1 MKLLTWHLLIN
12 TPPIQMEIESYSIIV
27 YCIPALI
34 TGVIAYLFFKEYTNN
49 ENKRRHYSL
58 HKSLQKEVLPVKLQA
73 YERLALV
80 LERMTPNNLLIRIR
94 PISQR
99 KHDYEQLLIQT
110 IEQEFEHNL
119 VQQIY
124 VSEECWNII
133 LTAKNTTI
141 QFIRNCDLSNEST
154 TADKFREL
162 VLTKSMDTP
171 APSTAALAYLKNE
184 VSNLLTY

>member
-1 MKLLTWHLLIN
+1 
-12 TPPIQMEIESYSIIV
+12 MEIELYSLIM

-49 ENKRRHYSL
+49 ENKRRHYIL

-80 LERMTPNNLLIRIR
+80 LERMTPNNLLIRIQ

-99 KHDYEQLLIQT
+99 KQDYELLLIQT

-119 VQQIY
+119 AQQIY

-141 QFIRNCDLSNEST
+141 QFIRISDLSNESQ

-162 VLTKSMDTP
+162 VLTKSMDRP
-171 APSTAALAYLKNE
+171 SPSTAALAYLKNE

>member
-1 MKLLTWHLLIN
+1 M
-12 TPPIQMEIESYSIIV
+12 
-27 YCIPALI
+27 
-34 TGVIAYLFFKEYTNN
+34 
-49 ENKRRHYSL
+49 
-58 HKSLQKEVLPVKLQA
+58 LPVKLQA

-119 VQQIY
+119 AQQIY
-124 VSEECWNII
+124 VTEECWNII

>member
-1 MKLLTWHLLIN
+1 
-12 TPPIQMEIESYSIIV
+12 MEIEFYSLLM
-27 YCIPALI
+27 YCVPTLL
-34 TGVIAYLFFKEYTNN
+34 TGLIAYLFFKEYTNN
-49 ENKRRHYSL
+49 ENKRRHYIL

-80 LERMTPNNLLIRIR
+80 LERMSPNNLLIRIQ

-99 KHDYEQLLIQT
+99 KQDYEQLLIQN

-119 VQQIY
+119 AQQIY
-124 VSEECWNII
+124 LSEECWNII

-141 QFIRNCDLSNEST
+141 QFIRNCDLSNESVN
-154 TADKFREL
+154 ADKFREL
-162 VLTKSMDTP
+162 VLTKSMDKP
-171 APSTAALAYLKNE
+171 APSAVALAYLKNE

>member
-1 MKLLTWHLLIN
+1 
-12 TPPIQMEIESYSIIV
+12 MEIEFYSLIM
-27 YCIPALI
+27 YCIPALL
-34 TGVIAYLFFKEYTNN
+34 TGAVAYLFFKEYTNN
-49 ENKRRHYSL
+49 ENKRRHYIL

-73 YERLALV
+73 YERLTLV
-80 LERMTPNNLLIRIR
+80 LERMAPNNLLIRIQ

-99 KHDYEQLLIQT
+99 KEDYEQLLIQT

-119 VQQIY
+119 AQQIY
-124 VSEECWNII
+124 LSEECWNVI

-141 QFIRNCDLSNEST
+141 QFIRNCDISNNSS

-171 APSTAALAYLKNE
+171 SPSNVALAYLKNE
-184 VSNLLTY
+184 VSHLLTY

>member
-1 MKLLTWHLLIN
+1 
-12 TPPIQMEIESYSIIV
+12 MENEFYSLV
-27 YCIPALI
+27 MYCIPALL
-34 TGVIAYLFFKEYTNN
+34 TGTIAYLFFKENLAN
-49 ENKRRHYSL
+49 ENKRRHYIL

-80 LERMTPNNLLIRIR
+80 LERMTPNSLLIRIK

-99 KHDYEQLLIQT
+99 KEDYEQLLIQN

-119 VQQIY
+119 AQQIY
-124 VSEECWNII
+124 LSEECWNII

-141 QFIRNCDLSNEST
+141 QFIRNCDISNT
-154 TADKFREL
+154 TSNADKFREL

-171 APSTAALAYLKNE
+171 APSNAALAYLKNE

>member
-1 MKLLTWHLLIN
+1 METELYSLI
-12 TPPIQMEIESYSIIV
+12 M

-34 TGVIAYLFFKEYTNN
+34 TGVITYLFFKEYTNN
-49 ENKRRHYSL
+49 ENKRRHYIL

-80 LERMTPNNLLIRIR
+80 LERMTPNNLLIRIQ

-99 KHDYEQLLIQT
+99 KQDYEQLLIQT

-119 VQQIY
+119 AQQIY

-141 QFIRNCDLSNEST
+141 QFIRNSDLSNEST

-162 VLTKSMDTP
+162 VLTKSMDRP
-171 APSTAALAYLKNE
+171 SPSTVALAYLKNE

>member
-1 MKLLTWHLLIN
+1 METEFYSLI
-12 TPPIQMEIESYSIIV
+12 M

-34 TGVIAYLFFKEYTNN
+34 TGAIAYLFFREYTNN
-49 ENKRRHYSL
+49 ETKRRHYIL

-80 LERMTPNNLLIRIR
+80 LERMAPNNLLIRIQ

-99 KHDYEQLLIQT
+99 KEDYEQLLIQN

-119 VQQIY
+119 AQQIY
-124 VSEECWNII
+124 LSDECWNII
-133 LTAKNTTI
+133 VTAKNTTI
-141 QFIRNCDLSNEST
+141 QLIRTCDSSNSTT

-162 VLTKSMDTP
+162 ILTKSLDS
-171 APSTAALAYLKNE
+171 PSASSTALAYLKNE
-184 VSNLLTY
+184 VHNLLTY

>member
-1 MKLLTWHLLIN
+1 
-12 TPPIQMEIESYSIIV
+12 MEIEFYSLIM

-34 TGVIAYLFFKEYTNN
+34 TGAIAYLFFKEYTNN
-49 ENKRRHYSL
+49 ESKRRHYIL

-80 LERMTPNNLLIRIR
+80 LERMAPNNLLIRIQ

-99 KHDYEQLLIQT
+99 KEDYEQLLIQN

-119 VQQIY
+119 AQQIY
-124 VSEECWNII
+124 LSEECWNII

-141 QFIRNCDLSNEST
+141 QFIRNCDISNSAES
-154 TADKFREL
+154 ADKFREL
-162 VLTKSMDTP
+162 VLTKSMDT
-171 APSTAALAYLKNE
+171 AITKQCCLSVFKK
-184 VSNLLTY
+184 

>member
-1 MKLLTWHLLIN
+1 
-12 TPPIQMEIESYSIIV
+12 MEIELDNLIM

-34 TGVIAYLFFKEYTNN
+34 TGAIAYLFFKEYTNN
-49 ENKRRHYSL
+49 ENKRRHYIL

-80 LERMTPNNLLIRIR
+80 LERMTPNNLLIRIQ

-99 KHDYEQLLIQT
+99 KQDYEQLLIQT

-119 VQQIY
+119 AQQIY

-141 QFIRNCDLSNEST
+141 QFIRNSDLSNESI

-162 VLTKSMDTP
+162 VLTKSMDRP
-171 APSTAALAYLKNE
+171 SPSTVALAYLKNE

>member
-1 MKLLTWHLLIN
+1 
-12 TPPIQMEIESYSIIV
+12 MEIELYSFIM

-34 TGVIAYLFFKEYTNN
+34 TGAIAYLFFKEYTNN
-49 ENKRRHYSL
+49 ENKRRHYIL

-80 LERMTPNNLLIRIR
+80 LERMTPNNLLIRIQ

-99 KHDYEQLLIQT
+99 KQDYELLLIQT

-119 VQQIY
+119 AQQIY

-141 QFIRNCDLSNEST
+141 QFIRISDLSNESQ

-162 VLTKSMDTP
+162 VLTKSMDRP
-171 APSTAALAYLKNE
+171 SPSTAALAYLKNE

>member
-1 MKLLTWHLLIN
+1 
-12 TPPIQMEIESYSIIV
+12 
-27 YCIPALI
+27 
-34 TGVIAYLFFKEYTNN
+34 
-49 ENKRRHYSL
+49 
-58 HKSLQKEVLPVKLQA
+58 
-73 YERLALV
+73 
-80 LERMTPNNLLIRIR
+80 MTPNNLLIRIQ

-99 KHDYEQLLIQT
+99 KQDYEQLLIQT

-119 VQQIY
+119 AQQIY

-141 QFIRNCDLSNEST
+141 QFIRNSDLSNEST

-162 VLTKSMDTP
+162 VLTKSMDRP
-171 APSTAALAYLKNE
+171 SPSTVALAYLKNE